1 MVVKS
6 VRINMNMEEFGF
18 WEFFAGLGIFL
29 FGMYQLENGL
39 NGLAGPAI
47 KRILR
52 TFTRKSWKGILTGAT
67 FTALLQSS
75 SLVTLLVA
83 AFLGAGLLNFRS
95 ALGVVLGA
103 NLGTT
108 ATAWIVALLG
118 FKVDIARFS
127 YPFLA
132 IGTLSY
138 ILLDSRPVL
147 RNFGRFLIGF
157 GLIFLGL
164 EHMKTS
170 VDQLAQNVEFSN
182 LSFYGLWM
190 FVMFGLII
198 TALIQSSSAMIVIV
212 LSALF
217 SGILDIYQASAIVI
231 GSNIGTTSTLFL
243 ASLKGSIEKKRL
255 AVGNVIFNVVT
266 AIIIFVVLKPL
277 IFVIQNYLGL
287 TDVVIQL
294 AAFNTLF
301 NLCGII
307 LIYPFIPSLIRLLKR
322 IYPSREQE
330 IMCPRLNPEIATV
343 PELAIRAV
351 HDELLKLFDKTK
363 NYILHTLRYR
373 DPYTVRQPSILS
385 YMFRKE
391 ENPFS
396 DYEHLKKTED
406 EISAFYNRLSGTV
419 LTEKEASQLNAY
431 MDQLRS
437 MVYAAKTIKDIH
449 YNIIDLESSSDES
462 TTRLLHNI
470 QKFTMLR
477 LSEYSIWLEKEEAR
491 TMRIQWK
498 EDIDKFYRESIE
510 YIYKDIATRVKR
522 GLPIS
527 TLTNIVKKS
536 TTTLEEFSQ
545 ALPLVHQ
552 SDTVGQSP
560 DNDTPKGE
568 NSEPAE
574 SHTPD
579 QNLAPEK

>member
-1 MVVKS
+1 
-6 VRINMNMEEFGF
+6 MNMEGFGF

-29 FGMYQLENGL
+29 FGMYQLEHGL
-39 NGLAGPAI
+39 NGLAGPAM

-52 TFTRKSWKGILTGAT
+52 TFTRKSWKGILTGAS

-170 VDQLAQNVEFSN
+170 VDQLAQNVEFSDFN
-182 LSFYGLWM
+182 AYGLWM
-190 FVMFGLII
+190 FVIFGLVI
-198 TALIQSSSAMIVIV
+198 TSLIQSSSAMIVIV
-212 LSALF
+212 LSALY

-231 GSNIGTTSTLFL
+231 GSNIGTTSTLFI
-243 ASLKGSIEKKRL
+243 ASLNGGLEKKRL
-255 AVGNVIFNVVT
+255 AAGNVIFNVVT
-266 AIIIFVVLKPL
+266 AIVIFILLKPL
-277 IFVIQNYLGL
+277 IYVIHYPLGMS
-287 TDVVIQL
+287 DSVIQL
-294 AAFNTLF
+294 AAFNTFF
-301 NLCGII
+301 NLCGIV
-307 LIYPFIPSLIRLLKR
+307 LFYPFISTLIRFLKK
-322 IYPSREQE
+322 IYPSHEQK
-330 IMCPRLNPEIATV
+330 IMCPRLNSEITSV
-343 PELAIRAV
+343 PELAIKAV
-351 HDELLKLFDKTK
+351 HDELVILFDKTK
-363 NYILHTLRYR
+363 NYILHTLRYQ
-373 DPYTVRQPSILS
+373 DPYSVRQPSLLS
-385 YMFRKE
+385 YMLRKE

-396 DYEHLKKTED
+396 DYEQLKKTED
-406 EISAFYNRLSGTV
+406 EISAFYNRLSGTL

-449 YNIIDLESSSDES
+449 YNIKDLEALTDEP
-462 TTRLLHNI
+462 TEKLLHNL
-470 QKFTMLR
+470 QKFTWLK

-491 TMRIQWK
+491 MMRVQWK
-498 EDIDKFYRESIE
+498 DDIDKFYRESIE

-545 ALPLVHQ
+545 ALPLVHL
-552 SDTVGQSP
+552 SANTGQAQV
-560 DNDTPKGE
+560 NDTPKGE
-568 NSEPAE
+568 HPVPNE
-574 SHTPD
+574 SHTPG
-579 QNLAPEK
+579 QNPAPEK